1 MGAGRKRFQRVP
13 SFTKQLFTYSS
24 STSSGAPA
32 SSALRS
38 ALAMALRKTFSM
50 CLAARLGVKRSVCS
64 AAFTAC
70 PLKVRVGENSPS
82 LCPIICSVTYTG
94 MNFLPLCTA
103 MVWPIISGTIVDRR
117 DQVFTTFFSLRVF
130 RPSTFSRRWP
140 STNGPFF
147 SERAISLGYS
157 STLRKRLHCA
167 RRIFLKPRT
176 GPGTRCD
183 LGQNGHTKRVP
194 CALGMRSTMT
204 DQPGLHSLYST
215 GSGGAITTFT
225 GRTGLL
231 VLTAVRFAGARFTGR
246 LVRRLAVRPV
256 RVVLVARMVFYSHR
270 AAVRRRPGSLLVFT
284 SLLPTLNDLL
294 VRTLVPARLLAQ
306 RRESPGRLR
315 VITLD
320 LAFSSAVRMIHRVH
334 GHAAH
339 GGLDAAPPGASGLA
353 KRFIL
358 MVKVANL
365 ANRGHAIDGKLAHFA
380 AGHLHQR
387 KVAFFAEQLRRATC
401 RANGLS
407 AASRVQLEVV
417 HHRAGRN
424 VANLQRV
431 AGKNVRAFAGLH
443 RGANFEPHRMD
454 DVALLAIGVMQQ
466 RDIRAAIGVIFDGR
480 NFCRHTDFVAPEIHL
495 AVLLLVAAPAMP
507 NHNFAVIVASA
518 GSLFRLKQGFL
529 RFLLGDMAFVQDG
542 DKPPRRRIWIKAFK
556 SHRRLLPSYFL
567 LQRNAVCA
575 YKFSAYSIIFSPS
588 ASFT

>member
-1 MGAGRKRFQRVP
+1 MRTCRASAWASIEPACGCSSAMAYAFGAAGAAP
-13 SFTKQLFTYSS
+13 PPAA
-24 STSSGAPA
+24 GAAPPAGAAPA
-32 SSALRS
+32 ALS
-38 ALAMALRKTFSM
+38 
-50 CLAARLGVKRSVCS
+50 S
-64 AAFTAC
+64 AAFTAW
-70 PLKVRVGENSPS
+70 PLNVRVGENSPS

-103 MVWPIISGTIVDRR
+103 MVWPIISGTIVERR

-140 STNGPFF
+140 STKGPFF
-147 SERAISLGYS
+147 SERAISLRYS
-157 STLRKRLHCA
+157 STRRKRPHCA

-194 CALGMRSTMT
+194 CALGMRSTIT

-215 GSGGAITTFT
+215 GSGGAMTTFA
-225 GRTGLL
+225 GRAGLL
-231 VLTAVRFAGARFTGR
+231 VLTAVRFADARFTGR
-246 LVRRLAVRPV
+246 LVRRLAARPV
-256 RVVLVARMVFYSHR
+256 RVVLVARMVLLSPGCR
-270 AAVRRRPGSLLVFT
+270 SSAPGSLLVFT
-284 SLLPTLNDLL
+284 SLLPALNDLL
-294 VRTLVPARLLAQ
+294 VRTLVPAGLFAQ
-306 RRESPGRLR
+306 RRESPRRLR
-315 VITLD
+315 VIALD

-365 ANRGHAIDGKLAHFA
+365 ANRGHAIDGKLANFA

-387 KVAFFAEQLRRATC
+387 EVAFFAEQLRRAAC
-401 RANGLS
+401 RANRLPT
-407 AASRVQLEVV
+407 ASRVQLEVV

-431 AGKNVRAFAGLH
+431 AGKNVRAFSGLH
-443 RGANFEPHRMD
+443 RGANFKPHRMD

-466 RDIRAAIGVIFDGR
+466 RDIRAAIGVIFDGG
-480 NFCRHTDFVAPEIHL
+480 NFCRHADFVAPEIHL
-495 AVLLLVAAPAMP
+495 AVLLLVSAAAMP
-507 NHNFAVIVASA
+507 NHDFAVIVASA
-518 GSLFRLKQGFL
+518 GALFWLKQGFL
-529 RFLLGDMAFVQDG
+529 RLLLGDMAFVQDG
-542 DKPPRRRIWIKAFK
+542 DKPPRRRIWIKAFQ
-556 SHRRLLPSYFL
+556 SHRCLLPSLPRPWLNCSHAKICY
-567 LQRNAVCA
+567 R
-575 YKFSAYSIIFSPS
+575 FSAYSIIFSPS